1 MELRPDILMVIL
13 GGAAVTVIPRVA
25 PLVVLAR
32 IALPDWLRAWL
43 AYVPVAILSALLA
56 TELLLD
62 GGALAFKWRELV
74 AIVPVFLVAA
84 TTRSLLGAVGAGVAA
99 IAAMRVLT

>member
-1 MELRPDILMVIL
+1 
-13 GGAAVTVIPRVA
+13 
-25 PLVVLAR
+25 
-32 IALPDWLRAWL
+32 
-43 AYVPVAILSALLA
+43 
-56 TELLLD
+56 
-62 GGALAFKWRELV
+62 V

>member
-1 MELRPDILMVIL
+1 MELRPDILIVIL

-32 IALPDWLRAWL
+32 LALPDWLRRWL

-56 TELLLD
+56 TELLVD
-62 GGALAFKWRELV
+62 GGTLAFKWRELA
-74 AIVPVFLVAA
+74 AIVPVFLLAA
-84 TTRSLLGAVGAGVAA
+84 TTRSLLGAVGAGVVT
-99 IAAMRVLT
+99 IAVLRAVT